1 MTTTLDRPADP
12 IISSDDVQIK
22 IDRVLA
28 RLDRNEKLTR
38 RTLKSGDQFC
48 ILGLFAD
55 ESGLGEW
62 GRIDKMR
69 VRGDRDI
76 SYYKISNRMG
86 SSQLDKDLVQYYR
99 MYNANGS
106 LDISRVPPGLMQFL
120 YDIKSDYNLASI
132 NDTMLGQGFSNAETT
147 YVLAKII
154 RTRAVFQED

>member
-1 MTTTLDRPADP
+1 MTTTLDRPVDSE
-12 IISSDDVQIK
+12 ISNDDAQSK
-22 IDRVLA
+22 IARVLA

-38 RTLKSGDQFC
+38 RTLKHGDRFC

-55 ESGLGEW
+55 ESGLGKW
-62 GRIDKMR
+62 GRIDKIR
-69 VRGDRDI
+69 VSGYRDI
-76 SYYKISNRMG
+76 SYYKIGERMG

-99 MYNANGS
+99 MYNANGH
-106 LDISRVPPGLMQFL
+106 LDISRVPAELMRFL

-154 RTRAVFQED
+154 RTGAVFLED